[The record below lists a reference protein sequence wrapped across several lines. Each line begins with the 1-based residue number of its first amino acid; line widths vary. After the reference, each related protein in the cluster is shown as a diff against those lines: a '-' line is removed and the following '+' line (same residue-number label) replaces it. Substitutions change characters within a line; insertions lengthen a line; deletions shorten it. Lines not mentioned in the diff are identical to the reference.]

1 MDYFIFIASLG
12 FVSFIVFKCIGDDT
26 GDSSKRVLLSGGG
39 QTTSNSSAGVASTPS
54 SQGEY
59 ELIQFDEAMFTGGT
73 TSQRFQERVGRYIHN
88 GYRIHT
94 MNVVVKQGWFVSQ
107 KQTYTVLFEK
117 LPQPMSEGAAML
129 NS

>member
-1 MDYFIFIASLG
+1 MGTLFVLVLFGGLAVLCIFLG
-12 FVSFIVFKCIGDDT
+12 SKIREE
-26 GDSSKRVLLSGGG
+26 DSSSPKKSIANP
-39 QTTSNSSAGVASTPS
+39 TSSSAGVSFTPS
-54 SQGEY
+54 SQDEY

-73 TSQRFQERVGRYIHN
+73 TSERFQERVGRYIHN

-94 MNVVVKQGWFVSQ
+94 MNVVVKQGWLAGQ

>member
-1 MDYFIFIASLG
+1 MSDPIL
-12 FVSFIVFKCIGDDT
+12 
-26 GDSSKRVLLSGGG
+26 VLVVVI
-39 QTTSNSSAGVASTPS
+39 GVAALYYLVESGREEDKLES
-54 SQGEY
+54 SSNKEPIGEY
-59 ELIQFDEAMFTGGT
+59 ELIQFDEAMFAGGT
-73 TSQRFQERVGRYIHN
+73 TSQRFQERVSWYIKN

-94 MNVVVKQGWFVSQ
+94 MNVVVKQGWLASE

>member
-1 MDYFIFIASLG
+1 MDYLLVCAVVFTCFVIYIFLKTVKKDL
-12 FVSFIVFKCIGDDT
+12 VSPNPTNLPAKV
-26 GDSSKRVLLSGGG
+26 
-39 QTTSNSSAGVASTPS
+39 TSNPS
-54 SQGEY
+54 PEDEY
-59 ELIQFDEAMFTGGT
+59 ELIQFDEAMFTSGT

-94 MNVVVKQGWFVSQ
+94 MNVSVKKGFFVEQ

>member
-1 MDYFIFIASLG
+1 MDYILVLLIFGFIALSLYKAFSTVG
-12 FVSFIVFKCIGDDT
+12 EVEEAPEPPMK
-26 GDSSKRVLLSGGG
+26 
-39 QTTSNSSAGVASTPS
+39 TTANSSAGVAFTPS
-54 SQGEY
+54 SQEEY

-73 TSQRFQERVGRYIHN
+73 TSQRFQERVGWYIKN

-94 MNVVVKQGWFVSQ
+94 MNVVVKQGWFAGQ

>member
-1 MDYFIFIASLG
+1 MEIFL
-12 FVSFIVFKCIGDDT
+12 FIVI
-26 GDSSKRVLLSGGG
+26 LGGVAFAIVVE
-39 QTTSNSSAGVASTPS
+39 QTRAKEDPLTPMETTANSSTQVAWENARPS
-54 SQGEY
+54 SQNEY
-59 ELIQFDEAMFTGGT
+59 ELIQFDQAMLTGGT

-94 MNVVVKQGWFVSQ
+94 MNVVVKQGWFVGQ

-117 LPQPMSEGAAML
+117 LPQPMFEGAAML

>member
-1 MDYFIFIASLG
+1 MICLYFGSK
-12 FVSFIVFKCIGDDT
+12 VRDDDSFSPKKSIT
-26 GDSSKRVLLSGGG
+26 NP
-39 QTTSNSSAGVASTPS
+39 TSSSAGVASTPS

-94 MNVVVKQGWFVSQ
+94 MNVVVKQGWFVGQ

>member
-1 MDYFIFIASLG
+1 MGFLIIVVVLIFVG
-12 FVSFIVFKCIGDDT
+12 FVIYVE
-26 GDSSKRVLLSGGG
+26 SGAAEADAPISNP
-39 QTTSNSSAGVASTPS
+39 TNSSAGVAFTPS
-54 SQGEY
+54 SQEEY

-73 TSQRFQERVGRYIHN
+73 TSQRFQKRIGWYIRN

-94 MNVVVKQGWFVSQ
+94 MNVVVKQGWFAGQ